1 MEDEKEE
8 NVIGL
13 KEVGTAAIAILSN
26 TVVQKMLL
34 GTYSDGET
42 RSLPDALNGEVL
54 SPKSK
59 EKYKKKK
66 DKKKDNKYNY

>member
-26 TVVQKMLL
+26 STIQKMVL

-54 SPKSK
+54 SPKTK

-66 DKKKDNKYNY
+66 NKKKDNSYTY